1 MSEQTITIDGTSS
14 REMANDV
21 VSITFHAMKTGKD
34 ASVVQTDLRTA
45 VHEAL
50 ETIRPHLVQDEV
62 DVTTDYFKVE
72 PTYGK
77 SGKMDGYAG
86 NATVTIKGT
95 DTAKIAQLAS
105 DVKTM
110 MVSSSRNSM
119 SRKLRLSVEAELMEE
134 AIADFRQ
141 KADAVTAA
149 FGYKTWTIGSVHVST
164 SADRYGSGM
173 SGKVMALG
181 GSAMESAPM
190 SIESGKSNMSGSV
203 RGSIILSRTKKA

>member
-164 SADRYGSGM
+164 SADRNYGG

-181 GSAMESAPM
+181 ASAMESAPM